1 MYNKAIRNMNSDG
14 GHMNISQVLDVLA
27 VAKYQNFSRAAEH
40 LFLSQP
46 ALSQQVRK
54 LEEELGCTLFLRT
67 PQGVCLT
74 AEGERFCQSARQV
87 AQGWQELQQVAG
99 ELTARPVEPL
109 RVGLG
114 ARVYSNGLF
123 DPVVAYFDAHPEVEV
138 TFITDI
144 SGSIL
149 EELEEGRMDVALDRL
164 PPPNLIPGGD
174 RFYWRE
180 LLEERQCILL
190 SRDDPRSRQ
199 EHLSFR
205 DLQGSTLVT
214 GAKGSLEDRIMMQ
227 DCRDYGITLVK
238 SYRSDNISTIM
249 GLVRRGKG
257 FVIGP
262 KSFVEYFGVAAVPML
277 PEVHIALSFICLRK
291 KAQDPCLA
299 SFLAYLTELCRE
311 KTMPT
316 SLLIET

>member
-1 MYNKAIRNMNSDG
+1 
-14 GHMNISQVLDVLA
+14 MNISQVLDVLA

-74 AEGERFCQSARQV
+74 AEGERFCQSAGKWPRV
-87 AQGWQELQQVAG
+87 GRSFSRWPG
-99 ELTARPVEPL
+99 SLTAAGGAL

-249 GLVRRGKG
+249 GLVRREKG

-277 PEVHIALSFICLRK
+277 PGGPHRPEL
-291 KAQDPCLA
+291 
-299 SFLAYLTELCRE
+299 YL
-311 KTMPT
+311 PA
-316 SLLIET
+316 